1 MEALLLKRDQ
11 LDVYETVMIDEAVG
25 LFKQEICHSDLCCD
39 FDIEFKYSRPS
50 SGKVSTT
57 LNIEISLP
65 RYIFTI
71 CRITTNLEQP
81 CITATELLTDL
92 PMDWSTLVQS

>member
-1 MEALLLKRDQ
+1 METLLLKRDQ

-65 RYIFTI
+65 R
-71 CRITTNLEQP
+71 
-81 CITATELLTDL
+81 
-92 PMDWSTLVQS
+92 